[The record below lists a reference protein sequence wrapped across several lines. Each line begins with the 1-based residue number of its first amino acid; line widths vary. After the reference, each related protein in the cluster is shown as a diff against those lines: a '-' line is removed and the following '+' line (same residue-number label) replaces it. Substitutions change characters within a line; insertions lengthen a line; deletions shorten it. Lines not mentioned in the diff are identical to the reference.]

1 MITQRAAMA
10 HALANGET
18 VTDFESEGA
27 AASEVAALW
36 RDIRKAALT
45 VRAAAALTGREW
57 QRDQH

>member
-1 MITQRAAMA
+1 MA